1 MKLSFNS
8 SFTDN
13 PMIVDGCSV
22 WLGVAILGLLVPQ
35 ALVIL
40 FVLWLVGI
48 LRFE

>member
-1 MKLSFNS
+1 MRLSFNS

-13 PMIVDGCSV
+13 PITIDGCSM
-22 WLGVAILGLLVPQ
+22 WLGAAILALLVPQ
-35 ALVIL
+35 AFVIL